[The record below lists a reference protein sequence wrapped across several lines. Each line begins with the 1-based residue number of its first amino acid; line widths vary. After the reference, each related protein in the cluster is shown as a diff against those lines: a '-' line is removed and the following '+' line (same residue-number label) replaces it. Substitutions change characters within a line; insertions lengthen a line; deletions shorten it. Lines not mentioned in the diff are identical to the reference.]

1 VTTERNFKHQ
11 TRSPKEHFGKLLE
24 VTCPHHTYPIKH
36 KLMDCTLMK
45 KFMTSGAFIKDRK
58 PGGDPGGK
66 SGTPIS
72 TEAEVMTIFD

>member
-1 VTTERNFKHQ
+1 
-11 TRSPKEHFGKLLE
+11 
-24 VTCPHHTYPIKH
+24 
-36 KLMDCTLMK
+36 MDCTLMK

-66 SGTPIS
+66 SATPIS